1 LLKVILDI
9 MLKRFSIHAL
19 CWFAFATTR
28 LFREAQVDLSPPALL
43 ETLSFM
49 GPTLLLFYG
58 SAYLLAPLLSQKKT
72 LEFVLASATVI
83 GAYAAL
89 RGELLSFLAPLLG
102 SKGSKLHLFVHNV
115 WNGFIFTL
123 AACAFYLT
131 QKYYRE
137 ELKHQQLQKEL
148 LLAELAFLK
157 SQTNPHFLY
166 NSLNFLYAQAISV
179 STPLSQSILL
189 LSDILRYA
197 IEDADAQ
204 GMVPLKKEVQHL
216 ENFIE
221 MHRLRFQHNLLLD
234 YTVKL
239 PASDLERCYILP
251 FVLISL
257 VENAFKHG
265 LFSKEP
271 LLIRLVLQGT
281 KLTFEVKNKIDR
293 QSEKHQTPGVGL
305 RNIKRMLD
313 LAYPGTYTLDLR
325 EENDFFMA
333 NLALKITVK

>member
-1 LLKVILDI
+1 
-9 MLKRFSIHAL
+9 MLKRIFIHAL

-28 LFREAQVDLSPPALL
+28 MFRDSEVDL
-43 ETLSFM
+43 ETLSFI
-49 GPTLLLFYG
+49 GPTLLLFYS
-58 SAYLLAPLLSQKKT
+58 SAFLIAPLLSQKKT

-89 RGELLSFLAPLLG
+89 RGELLNFLSPHLG
-102 SKGSKLHLFVHNV
+102 IKGSKLHLFVHNI
-115 WNGFIFTL
+115 WNGFIFAL

-137 ELKHQQLQKEL
+137 ELKHQHLQKEL

-166 NSLNFLYAQAISV
+166 NSLNFLYSQAISV
-179 STPLSQSILL
+179 SVPLSQSILL

-197 IEDADAQ
+197 IEDPDAQ
-204 GMVPLKKEVQHL
+204 GMVPLEKEVQHL
-216 ENFIE
+216 GNFIE
-221 MHRLRFQHNLLLD
+221 MHRLRFQHNLKLD
-234 YTVKL
+234 YTIKL
-239 PASDLERCYILP
+239 PASDLEHRFILP

-265 LFSKEP
+265 IFNKDP

-281 KLTFEVKNKIDR
+281 ELAFEVKNKIDR

-313 LAYPGTYTLDLR
+313 LTYPDAHTLDLR

-333 NLALKITVK
+333 KLALKLR